1 MTTGTGVDTLFE
13 IQVETRGELPRGVAE
28 RARTKVFAL
37 LDGVRRPV
45 LFARIRLMHV
55 NNPASERPYL
65 AQVNADLSGRMVRA
79 HLAAASA
86 DEAVD
91 LVCDRVK
98 AQLARLSDLSARN
111 CGRSATPRDHGEVS
125 EHEWRHGSVPTQ
137 RPDWFPRPV
146 EEREVVRHK
155 SFALPRETPDEA
167 AFEMDLMDYDFHLF
181 TDLETGEDCLVHR
194 SAASGASGGQG
205 FRLAQVSPHPEVGAM
220 SVAPMTVSSQP
231 APVMDLPSARRRL
244 EALGDRFVF
253 FADDRTGRG
262 NVLYHRYDGHYGL
275 ITPAG

>member
-1 MTTGTGVDTLFE
+1 MPDVS
-13 IQVETRGELPRGVAE
+13 IQLETRGDLPGGVAV
-28 RARTKVFAL
+28 RARARVSVL
-37 LDGVRRPV
+37 LDGVGRPV
-45 LFARIRLMHV
+45 LFARIRLLHV

-65 AQVNADLSGRMVRA
+65 AQVNADLSGRLVRA

-111 CGRSATPRDHGEVS
+111 CGRRAPQREDGGGAGRQESGRQ
-125 EHEWRHGSVPTQ
+125 EWRHGSVSTQ

-146 EEREVVRHK
+146 DEREVVRHK
-155 SFALPRETPDEA
+155 SFALPHETPDEA

-205 FRLAQVSPHPEVGAM
+205 FRLDQVSPHPGAAALA
-220 SVAPMTVSSQP
+220 VAPMTVSPHP
-231 APVMDLPSARRRL
+231 APIMDLSTARRRL
-244 EALGDRFVF
+244 EALGGRFLF